1 MSYWEVWS
9 KANQTYNDLSKSLKQ
24 VSNLKALGEK
34 SENGQPAAF
43 KRTLAGFLKAFENCK
58 KAEVVHR
65 HELDWLSQLP
75 ALLVVCETPP
85 PPEHPWKRMTP
96 LQTLPFLTFPEQSQS
111 ATSSDHV
118 QTHLHPNLDVFQTQ
132 TWTTTRKQKKHST
145 SSPKK
150 PETSGMPTIKCKK
163 VRCTPT
169 PGHK

>member
-1 MSYWEVWS
+1 MWS

-43 KRTLAGFLKAFENCK
+43 KRTMASFLKAFENCK
-58 KAEVVHR
+58 KAEVVRR

-96 LQTLPFLTFPEQSQS
+96 LQTLPFLTFPEQSQT

-118 QTHLHPNLDVFQTQ
+118 QTPPSPQPGRLSDPDMDNY
-132 TWTTTRKQKKHST
+132 QKKNSEPP
-145 SSPKK
+145 PKTRDIWEAHYK
-150 PETSGMPTIKCKK
+150 I
-163 VRCTPT
+163 
-169 PGHK
+169 